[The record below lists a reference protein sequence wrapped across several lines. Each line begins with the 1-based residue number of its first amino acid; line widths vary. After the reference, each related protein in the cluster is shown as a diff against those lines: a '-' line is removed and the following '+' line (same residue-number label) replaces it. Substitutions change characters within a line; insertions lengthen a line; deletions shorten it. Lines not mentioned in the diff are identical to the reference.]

1 MIRLLLDPPRF
12 ECETAQ
18 DAADLARLMGIK
30 ATAAPEF
37 SVYSPLSIEPMT
49 VTTSNVSV
57 HPQGR
62 MKPTGN
68 KKTCKTCGREFPI
81 VDRTDCAAV
90 YCKACRPPQIP
101 RKNPKPPVPAAGRGP
116 RLPIKPSEP
125 KAKCRTCGDT
135 MRAFEQINGE
145 CLDCAPMGAKQG
157 VA

>member
-1 MIRLLLDPPRF
+1 MIRLLLDPPQF
-12 ECETAQ
+12 ECETAE
-18 DAADLARLMGIK
+18 DAATLARLFGFIR
-30 ATAAPEF
+30 
-37 SVYSPLSIEPMT
+37 EPVVVMPARE
-49 VTTSNVSV
+49 SLG

-68 KKTCKTCGREFPI
+68 AKTCKTCKRPFPI
-81 VDRTDCAAV
+81 IDRTDCAAV
-90 YCKACRPPQIP
+90 YCKACRPPQLP
-101 RKNPKPPVPAAGRGP
+101 RKNPKAPVPAAGRTP